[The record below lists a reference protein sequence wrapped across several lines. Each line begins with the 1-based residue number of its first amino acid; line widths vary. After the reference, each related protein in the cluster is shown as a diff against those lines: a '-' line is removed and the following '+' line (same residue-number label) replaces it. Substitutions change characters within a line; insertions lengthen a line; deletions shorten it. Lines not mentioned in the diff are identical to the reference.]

1 MPDKD
6 KESTG
11 TSPPPAPPP
20 PSSSLT
26 ASGRL
31 GQQAQGSAQS
41 SAAAAG
47 PASSPTPT
55 IRPPARVQPP
65 SPLGLSGMPPHTF
78 SATTPQRSLGRG
90 RPRPPTNFGIGG
102 ISTPQT
108 PLSPSPDPPGM
119 PIPRRHRGSNAS
131 SVTDEEDHA
140 TPRNT
145 GYFPQ
150 MPESR
155 RVSEVRGL
163 PSGAQSPLPPTAG
176 SIGQGRAP
184 RPKLTTTAPASAA
197 PSRSASRVRLPQL
210 KDMDDDEDDELNVTD
225 RGEELIRRRQKERKR
240 AKRERERRALA
251 EMEVGE
257 EDEAGDNLPASAMSE
272 GSVLMSQPGQSPVRG
287 YNQSSSSSRHRAA
300 GGSRLVSGSALLS
313 PRPAS
318 ESVEREP
325 SSAGRPRAE
334 SVQSRAVDDDESRE
348 RLAVPPVEVD
358 ATTDGYHSDSEGSA
372 MDDDE
377 DSDDASPDDGEGVT
391 VKDRQD
397 AINIEHPFGL
407 PIWKPALYRKSRSV
421 TRNAEA
427 ALHSAPTSDSH
438 NLLLGNIFWLV
449 AFGWWLALVCLFA
462 AMLVS
467 GAEVLA
473 GGRGGY
479 GRLTRGLA
487 WYIWWPFGKY
497 VEGEG
502 APHEDSSSS
511 DEEVHHDEEN
521 NTSSYG
527 ATSSSNTPR
536 RALSAS
542 TSSSTTVRQT
552 AASALDMLPDE
563 PHTPQNQASISAQ
576 QAGRKHGVS
585 FAPGCKIGTPDLEN
599 VPLLGKPPA
608 TACFRKHVNKRA
620 KFAGSLVYWP
630 VFFLIIAPTM
640 LTICII
646 CWFLVVTIP
655 MAKLNWEL
663 LELLWNRPLE
673 IGFRPAPTVPV
684 YDLPPASD
692 NSENGNGDVSDS
704 PIGYTL
710 RRVRINAG
718 QVAPTPGPAS
728 TVLLCVYRAV
738 GIQYCKYTVGGVNI
752 MFINLMPIVFFAIID
767 GLIILPAVEHRHEH
781 HQSVPKWLDFIANP
795 ALVFLLGLASVI
807 PLSYFIGMAVAS
819 ISAQSSIGMGAV
831 INATFGSII
840 EIVLYGIAL
849 TQGKGR
855 LVEGSIVGSILAGVL
870 LMPGMSMC
878 SGALKRKEQKFNAKS
893 AGVTSTMLIMAII
906 GVLTPTMFYQSYGNF
921 QLRCEGCP
929 QPDDGGVLNP
939 GDSWRCDRCWYQHP
953 APESDPFY
961 QSNVKILMYIC
972 AGILLLSYLI
982 GLWFSL
988 RTHASQI
995 WQNPQ
1000 QLMQKEAE
1008 QLQIPRAHL
1017 ARITPANLNNPILP
1031 VHSKPES
1038 IRDGVS
1044 PMRPMTMSI
1053 AQSSSHAK
1061 NAAPHRPD
1069 ASPRPGTSPVKY
1081 GAQASPRQPLR
1092 PELGEQ
1098 AGGQA
1103 QTVHTGYTP
1112 YLQAL
1117 EQNRN
1122 MDPMALGPQLTS
1134 EDFRRAVRTLAA
1146 VTELQRKG
1154 EAHPHMEEAGGHEA
1168 PSWTRGMSA
1177 AVLLGCTLLY
1187 AAIAEVLVDVVDVVL
1202 AGSGVDEKFLGLT
1215 LFALVPNTTEFMNAM
1230 SFAMNGNIALSM
1242 EIGSAYAL
1250 QVCLLQI
1257 PAMVAFSA
1265 WYSPKE
1271 FGDVV
1276 DTFTLIF
1283 PRWDVIAIILGIF
1296 LLTYTYIEARSNYH
1310 RGSILVLSYCVLMLG
1325 FYFAPVR
1332 DNEDEGII
1340 VGGPWATAAGSVAD
1354 TMAVAITKLWA

>member
-1 MPDKD
+1 MTDNDKD
-6 KESTG
+6 ATG
-11 TSPPPAPPP
+11 TDTVPSDSN
-20 PSSSLT
+20 PSSRVGQGQT
-26 ASGRL
+26 QVGAS
-31 GQQAQGSAQS
+31 S
-41 SAAAAG
+41 SAFAPSPAA
-47 PASSPTPT
+47 T
-55 IRPPARVQPP
+55 IRPAARVQPP
-65 SPLGLSGMPPHTF
+65 SPLGITGMPPHTF

-102 ISTPQT
+102 NSTPQT
-108 PLSPSPDPPGM
+108 PVSPPQEPGV
-119 PIPRRHRGSNAS
+119 PIPRRHRDSSVS
-131 SVTDEEDHA
+131 SVTDDEDHA

-145 GYFPQ
+145 SYFPH

-163 PSGAQSPLPPTAG
+163 PSGAQSPLPPTTG
-176 SIGQGRAP
+176 SGRSG
-184 RPKLTTTAPASAA
+184 RPKLTTTAPTSAA

-210 KDMDDDEDDELNVTD
+210 KDNDGQDDELNVTD

-240 AKRERERRALA
+240 AKRERERLLA
-251 EMEVGE
+251 AELELDE
-257 EDEAGDNLPASAMSE
+257 EEEPEGILPTSAVSE
-272 GSVLMSQPGQSPVRG
+272 GSMLLPQPTESPLRG
-287 YNQSSSSSRHRAA
+287 YTAGPTTSRHRAPS
-300 GGSRLVSGSALLS
+300 GSRLISGSALVS
-313 PRPAS
+313 PRPVS
-318 ESVEREP
+318 DNVEREP
-325 SSAGRPRAE
+325 SSAGHPRAE
-334 SVQSRAVDDDESRE
+334 SVRSRADGDEDMDRGFMS
-348 RLAVPPVEVD
+348 PNVE
-358 ATTDGYHSDSEGSA
+358 ATTDGYRSDSEGSA

-377 DSDDASPDDGEGVT
+377 DSDDVSPDDGEGVT

-427 ALHSAPTSDSH
+427 ALHSAPTSDSD
-438 NLLLGNIFWLV
+438 NLLLGNVFWLV
-449 AFGWWLALVCLFA
+449 VFGWWLALLCFFTS
-462 AMLVS
+462 MLVS

-487 WYIWWPFGKY
+487 WYLWWPFGKY

-511 DEEVHHDEEN
+511 DEEHHDHHDEEN
-521 NTSSYG
+521 HTSSYG
-527 ATSSSNTPR
+527 ATLTSDASR
-536 RALSAS
+536 RAPSAS

-563 PHTPQNQASISAQ
+563 PHTLQASATHQ
-576 QAGRKHGVS
+576 QADRRPGVS
-585 FAPGCKIGTPDLEN
+585 FAPGCKADSPGLEN
-599 VPLLGKPPA
+599 VPLLHKPPA

-630 VFFLIIAPTM
+630 LFFLIIAPSM
-640 LTICII
+640 LIICII

-663 LELLWNRPLE
+663 LELLYNRPLE
-673 IGFRPAPTVPV
+673 IGFRPPPTVPV
-684 YDLPPASD
+684 YEPPPTSD
-692 NSENGNGDVSDS
+692 ESENGNGNVSDS
-704 PIGYTL
+704 PTGYTM

-718 QVAPTPGPAS
+718 QVAPTPGPTS

-738 GIQYCKYTVGGVNI
+738 GLQYYKYTVGGVNI
-752 MFINLMPIVFFAIID
+752 MFINLMPIVLFAIID
-767 GLIILPAVEHRHEH
+767 GLIILPTVEHRHEH
-781 HQSVPKWLDFIANP
+781 GQTVPKWLQFIADP

-840 EIVLYGIAL
+840 EIVLYSIAL
-849 TQGKGR
+849 KQGKGR

-921 QLRCEGCP
+921 ELRCEGCP
-929 QPDDGGVLNP
+929 LPDGGGVLNP

-953 APESDPFY
+953 DPVTDPFY
-961 QSNVKILMYIC
+961 QSNVKVLMYIC

-1008 QLQIPRAHL
+1008 QLQLPRAHL
-1017 ARITPANLNNPILP
+1017 ARITPSNLNNPILP

-1038 IRDGVS
+1038 IRKGVS
-1044 PMRPMTMSI
+1044 PMRPMTAASTV
-1053 AQSSSHAK
+1053 QPSPHAT
-1061 NAAPHRPD
+1061 RGRD
-1069 ASPRPGTSPVKY
+1069 GEVSPRSGTSPLKY
-1081 GAQASPRQPLR
+1081 GIQASPRQSVR
-1092 PELGEQ
+1092 PELTD
-1098 AGGQA
+1098 GQHDGQVGA
-1103 QTVHTGYTP
+1103 VVTQEIPHTGYTP
-1112 YLQAL
+1112 YLHAL
-1117 EQNRN
+1117 EQNRH
-1122 MDPMALGPQLTS
+1122 MDSMGLGPQLTQ
-1134 EDFRRAVRTLAA
+1134 EDFRRAVHTLAA
-1146 VTELQRKG
+1146 VTAMQRKG
-1154 EAHPHMEEAGGHEA
+1154 ETTAHPHTDEETGGHEA

-1187 AAIAEVLVDVVDVVL
+1187 AAIAEVLVDVVDVVM

-1230 SFAMNGNIALSM
+1230 SFALHGNIALSM

-1265 WYSPKE
+1265 WYSPKD

-1296 LLTYTYIEARSNYH
+1296 LLTYTYIEARANYH

-1332 DNEDEGII
+1332 PVDDEGVI
-1340 VGGPWATAAGSVAD
+1340 VGGPWLKAAGNVAD
-1354 TMAVAITKLWA
+1354 SMSVAITKLWG